1 MELLGVFALCYI
13 GGLSCCMPMD
23 AKTGLTTDPVG
34 VNGPLAHMLALMVMI
49 YVGAATSGAHYN
61 PAVTLALLVTGKH
74 KFVDSLLYI
83 AFQFAGGL
91 CAGFM
96 VWFICMTHEDKI
108 HNLGYITTY
117 PQITVPTGQG
127 YFGSRFWCSFI
138 CEFIA
143 TFFLVFMV
151 FGTAVDESNVK
162 KGGFGSAYGVCIG
175 GVVGFSALGIG
186 KWSGAALNPARWLGP
201 WIVSLMAVTASQK
214 EAANDNGFGFIVYL
228 AATCGGGI
236 VAGITYKALFLGKD

>member
-1 MELLGVFALCYI
+1 
-13 GGLSCCMPMD
+13 MP
-23 AKTGLTTDPVG
+23 ASATTGLGKDPTDC
-34 VNGPLAHMLALMVMI
+34 NGALAHMLALMVMI

-61 PAVTLALLVTGKH
+61 PAVTLALLVTGNH

-96 VWFICMTHEDKI
+96 VWFICISKEDAL
-108 HNLGYITTY
+108 HNLGYIQTY
-117 PQITVPTGQG
+117 PQIAVGANQG
-127 YFGSRFWCSFI
+127 YFGINFWRAFVV
-138 CEFIA
+138 EFIA

-151 FGTAVDESNVK
+151 FATAVDAENVRK
-162 KGGFGSAYGVCIG
+162 ANMGSVYGVCIG

-186 KWSGAALNPARWLGP
+186 KFSGAALNPARWLGP
-201 WIVSLMAVTASQK
+201 WIVSLMAVSATQK
-214 EAANDNGFGFIVYL
+214 EQANDNGFAFIVYL

-236 VAGITYKALFLGKD
+236 VAGITYKALFLNKD

>member
-13 GGLSCCMPMD
+13 GGLSCCMPENGKLGTQPG
-23 AKTGLTTDPVG
+23 AT
-34 VNGPLAHMLALMVMI
+34 NGPLAHMLALMVMI

-91 CAGFM
+91 IAGFM
-96 VWFICMTHEDKI
+96 VWFICMAKEGSP
-108 HNLGYITTY
+108 HNLGYWGTY
-117 PQITVPTGQG
+117 PWIKVPAQQSMFGQQ
-127 YFGSRFWCSFI
+127 FWAAFI
-138 CEFIA
+138 AEFIA

-151 FGTAVDESNVK
+151 FGCAVDESNVK

-175 GVVGFSALGIG
+175 GVVGFSAMSMGRF
-186 KWSGAALNPARWLGP
+186 SGAALNPARWLGP
-201 WIVSLMAVTASQK
+201 WIVSLMAVTAATK
-214 EAANDNGFGFIVYL
+214 ESANDNGFAFIVYL

-236 VAGITYKALFLGKD
+236 AAGITYKALFLGRD